1 MPFYPIHPCCYC
13 QKTEAGQACSMAEKV
28 ECNRFLAY
36 IQKLNSMNAQQVLIK
51 ELKYLLSTNKGGKQS

>member
-13 QKTEAGQACSMAEKV
+13 QKAEAGRPCRMTEKV
-28 ECNRFLAY
+28 ECQQFLAY

-51 ELKYLLSTNKGGKQS
+51 ELRYLITDKGGK

>member
-13 QKTEAGQACSMAEKV
+13 QKTEAGQPCKMTEKV
-28 ECNRFLAY
+28 ECADFLAY

-51 ELKYLLSTNKGGKQS
+51 ELKYLISNKGGN